1 MRRRRRLPEVD
12 VNIESHSLR
21 LLEEMLLAADL
32 ECERE
37 ELLRKLEEDPRKGAK
52 QLVAKAR
59 RETEKAR
66 QQESRWRAFCDPEL
80 QLQEKGY
87 NLVAGVDEAGCGP
100 LAGPV
105 VVAAVILP
113 PGFVHHPLD
122 DSKRMTATARQIAC
136 KEIKNAAIGWRTGV
150 ASVEEIDRHNILG
163 AVHLAVNRAL
173 TSIDP
178 LPLFALVDGRPLA
191 SCPVPHRAIVGG
203 DGRCRVIA
211 AASVVAKV
219 ERDAIMTELDFK
231 YPGYGL
237 ASHKGYATAG
247 HYRALEE
254 LGPSPVHRRTFLKK
268 SEQLTLDVLD
278 VNESPQEWGVRAE
291 NMVAADY
298 SSRGYHVADRR
309 WRGGGGELDL
319 VCLSRDEIIMVEVKA
334 ARSQRAGSP
343 LEWLSEAQRRRW
355 RTAAAAYL
363 RESGS
368 EYRERSLRFD
378 LVGVVDRSGA
388 PPELTRIEGVEP

>member
-1 MRRRRRLPEVD
+1 MRRRWKLPEAD

-21 LLEEMLLAADL
+21 QLEEMLLAAYV
-32 ECERE
+32 ESERE
-37 ELLRKLEEDPRKGAK
+37 ELLRKLEEDPRKGAG
-52 QLVAKAR
+52 QLAAKAR

-87 NLVAGVDEAGCGP
+87 NLVAGVDEAGRGP

-105 VVAAVILP
+105 VAAAVILP
-113 PGFVHHPLD
+113 PLFVHHPLD
-122 DSKRMTATARQIAC
+122 DSKRMTATARQIAYE
-136 KEIKNAAIGWRTGV
+136 EIKKAAIGWRTGV

-163 AVHLAVNRAL
+163 AFHLAVNRAL
-173 TSIDP
+173 KSLEP
-178 LPLFALVDGRPLA
+178 SPLFALVDGRPLA

-219 ERDAIMTELDFK
+219 ERDAIMADLDLQ
-231 YPGYGL
+231 YPGYGF

-268 SEQLTLDVLD
+268 GDQLTLDVLEMD
-278 VNESPQEWGVRAE
+278 ESSQEWGVRAE
-291 NMVAADY
+291 KMVAADY

-309 WRGGGGELDL
+309 WRGGGGELDM
-319 VCLSRDEIIMVEVKA
+319 VCLSRDEIVMVEVKA
-334 ARSQRAGSP
+334 ARSQMAGSP
-343 LEWLSEAQRRRW
+343 LEWLSDAQRRRW
-355 RTAAAAYL
+355 RAAAAAYL

-368 EYRERSLRFD
+368 EYKERRLRFD
-378 LVGVVDRSGA
+378 LVGVVDRTGA
-388 PPELTRIEGVEP
+388 PPEMTRIEGVEP

>member
-1 MRRRRRLPEVD
+1 MRRRRKLPEIE
-12 VNIESHSLR
+12 VNIKSHSLR
-21 LLEEMLLAADL
+21 RLEEMLLNAGV
-32 ECERE
+32 ESERG
-37 ELLRKLEEDPRKGAK
+37 ELLRKLEEDPRKGAR
-52 QLVAKAR
+52 QLAAKAR

-87 NLVAGVDEAGCGP
+87 NLIAGVDEAGRGP

-113 PGFVHHPLD
+113 PLFVHHPLD

-136 KEIKNAAIGWRTGV
+136 EEIKNAAIGWRTGM

-173 TSIDP
+173 TSIEP
-178 LPLFALVDGRPLA
+178 SPLFALVDGLPLA
-191 SCPVPHRAIVGG
+191 SCPVPHKAIVGG

-219 ERDAIMTELDFK
+219 ERDAIMVALDLE
-231 YPGYGL
+231 YPGYGF
-237 ASHKGYATAG
+237 ASHKGYGTSA
-247 HYRALEE
+247 HYRALGE

-268 SEQLTLDVLD
+268 GDQLKLDAPD
-278 VNESPQEWGVRAE
+278 VDESPQQWGIRAE
-291 NMVAADY
+291 KMVAADY
-298 SSRGYHVADRR
+298 SSRGYHVTDRR

-319 VCLSRDEIIMVEVKA
+319 VCLSRDEIVMVEIKA
-334 ARSQRAGSP
+334 ARSQTAGSP
-343 LEWLSEAQRRRW
+343 LEWLSDAQRRRW

-363 RESGS
+363 LESGS
-368 EYRERSLRFD
+368 EYRKRRLRFD
-378 LVGVVDRSGA
+378 LVGIVDRSGA
-388 PPELTRIEGVEP
+388 PPEMTRIEGVEP